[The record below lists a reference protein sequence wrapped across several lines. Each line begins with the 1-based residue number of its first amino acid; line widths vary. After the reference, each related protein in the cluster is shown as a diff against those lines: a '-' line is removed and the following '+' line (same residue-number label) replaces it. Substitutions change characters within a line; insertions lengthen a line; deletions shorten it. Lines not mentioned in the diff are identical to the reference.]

1 MSSAAAAILE
11 QVAHLTDAE
20 CELVYRGIGERLYG
34 AAEAPDEPLSDEM
47 KDTLDRRWE
56 EIVSGKVQ
64 CIPHEKLLQEL
75 QAKYG
80 V

>member
-11 QVAHLTDAE
+11 QVSHLTDAE
-20 CELVYRGIGERLYG
+20 CELVYRGLEERLYG
-34 AAEAPDEPLSDEM
+34 AADEPLSVEM

-56 EIVSGKVQ
+56 EIVSGKVK
-64 CIPHEKLLQEL
+64 CIPHDTLLQEL